1 MTDMEKLF
9 CREYLVDF
17 NATQAAI
24 RAGYSPT
31 SARQIATVML
41 DKPHI
46 KAELKRTVGKVMERA
61 EIDAAE
67 VLANI
72 KAMAEVDP
80 CDVFNEFGFLKPLSL
95 IPKHARL
102 CISGIKNS
110 RYGSSVTL
118 EGRLKALE
126 MLGKYLKLWQDGIN
140 INTGSSE
147 GLTSVVFDFTGETRG
162 PGDIQEPAPQAEPT
176 PEGPPADMW
185 T

>member
-1 MTDMEKLF
+1 MEKLF

-24 RAGYSPT
+24 RAGYSQNC
-31 SARQIATVML
+31 ARQLAAEL
-41 DKPHI
+41 LQKPHI
-46 KAELKRTVGKVMERA
+46 KAELKRTVGKVMEKA
-61 EIDAAE
+61 EINAAE

-80 CDVFNEFGFLKPLSL
+80 IDVFNEFGYLKPLSL

-102 CISGIKNS
+102 CISGITNN
-110 RYGSSVTL
+110 RQGSSVKL

-140 INTGSSE
+140 INTSSAE

-162 PGDIQEPAPQAEPT
+162 PGDIQEPAPPSQEEKYANMF
-176 PEGPPADMW
+176 D
-185 T
+185 